1 MANFDTL
8 KKRAAEAAGTLAD
21 KSLVFARKAADKTKS
36 VAKIT
41 KLSTDVAG
49 EREKIRR
56 NYVKIGKKY
65 YELYK
70 DAPSEE
76 LQSFV
81 DEISVSLSIIEA
93 KKAEIEELKT
103 ADDVSDADI
112 EVEIEVEPEEA
123 EDAEEKEAAE
133 NVADEEEKDEE

>member
-56 NYVKIGKKY
+56 NYVEIGKKY

-93 KKAEIEELKT
+93 KKAEIEVLKT

-133 NVADEEEKDEE
+133 NVADEEEKAEE